1 MSLIPW
7 QPNEVFDLRRD
18 MNRLFDS
25 FWGGGERGETD
36 SARWYPAV
44 DISESGDNVVVTAE
58 LPGTKAEDVKV
69 TVSNDVLTIQGEK
82 KRETKT
88 EEGQVHRTERSYG
101 SFMRSFHLPY
111 AVNADKISAHHR
123 DGILTVTVPKAEK
136 AKTKQI
142 EVKAN

>member
-1 MSLIPW
+1 MSLIRW
-7 QPNEVFDLRRD
+7 QPKGAFDLRRD
-18 MNRLFDS
+18 MNRRLFDS
-25 FWGGGERGETD
+25 FWGVERGETD

-44 DISESGDNVVVTAE
+44 DISESGDRVIVTAE

-82 KRETKT
+82 NRESKT

-101 SFMRSFHLPY
+101 SFTRSFHLPY
-111 AVNADKISAHHR
+111 AVNADKISAHHK
-123 DGILTVTVPKAEK
+123 DGILTVTVPKAEQ

-142 EVKAN
+142 EVKAS